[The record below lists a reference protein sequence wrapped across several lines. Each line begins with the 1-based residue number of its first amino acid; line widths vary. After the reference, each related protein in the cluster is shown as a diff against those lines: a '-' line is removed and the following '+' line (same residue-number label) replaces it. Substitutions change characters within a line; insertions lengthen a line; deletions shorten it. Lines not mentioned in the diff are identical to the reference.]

1 MPTFV
6 KSCFVESCFVESC
19 LDESY
24 LDKPGIGL
32 VMQGWRDVPLGR

>member
-1 MPTFV
+1 MPSFV
-6 KSCFVESCFVESC
+6 KSCFVESCFVKSC

-32 VMQGWRDVPLGR
+32 VMQGCRDVQLGR